1 MAFSTFRMRKAGV
14 QDTGNDTA
22 LPSTL
27 DATSTSSQAS
37 ATPTAAYTA
46 PGLTDPVAANQWHLG
61 KIGNVARVWD
71 DFTGDGVSVGVFD
84 SGVDYRVAELGVNYD
99 ASKEF
104 VLDGRRYDGG
114 FRPAVGLQAAH
125 GTAVAGLIAAARD
138 GVGTVGIAY
147 DASLTGVNIFDPWS
161 GGGRDPGIF
170 INNPDQTKFLT
181 AMRHAKNFDVVN
193 HSWGTSTPTHDAAA
207 NRAVAGSRA
216 AKVVATVTE
225 AAEEGRDG
233 LGTVSLKAAGNYG
246 LLEYRVWP
254 FQGSADGQ
262 GDSVSTD
269 RHWLQVAAYRGVD
282 GMASSYSTR
291 GSHLLISAPSDDY
304 VALGGTGIW
313 STDAFGRDGYNTTDD
328 PSGMKDYTNTFGGT
342 SAATPIVSGVVSL
355 MLDANAGLG
364 WRDVKD
370 ILAASAKLPVAFETG
385 PTISVEMNGR
395 RFYLNDDQFKVTGT
409 GASSSVNGGGYHYST
424 DYGYGAVDAYAAARM
439 AEVWSLFGEAKT
451 SANEE
456 SVVVSQQ
463 VDTRLPV
470 ATGPWP
476 THTYSPV
483 TFTVNVEGNINVEH
497 LDLYYTYSTPEQN
510 LNYSKAYQIRVT
522 SPDGVSFDTNMNI
535 LPANYGP
542 VANGPITQVLG
553 LAGFRGETSAGEWK
567 VTIFDIATNNSS
579 VVNSLRLQFYGSEA
593 SSDDVHS
600 YTDEFFTMA
609 AVAGQDARRTLSDLD
624 GGDDWINAA
633 AVSSDITLSL
643 TEGATTRFGNA
654 DAFTIA
660 RGSAIE
666 HAVTGDGNDRLLGN
680 ALDNKLYGMRGD
692 DWLNGGAGNDTLF
705 GGTGNDVFAFD
716 TAGISGSD
724 RVLDWSAG
732 DRIATSK
739 MLRGA
744 DQNGLLT
751 VGSNALV
758 LLDNMARGDTA
769 ELVGQGGAVL
779 KALGKTD
786 GYWWYGFVSGGDE
799 DFVDGRVTELAL
811 GQTGRTPGASSEAAT
826 GHADLLAAT
835 EDQGLAV
842 QDTAFFL
849 YDTMGD
855 AMASGVQTWA

>member
-1 MAFSTFRMRKAGV
+1 MARSNARDRYRVSEALGETGAIEVANAGPAQPDVQSAFS
-14 QDTGNDTA
+14 
-22 LPSTL
+22 
-27 DATSTSSQAS
+27 
-37 ATPTAAYTA
+37 A
-46 PGLTDPVAANQWHLG
+46 PGLTDPIAARQWHLG
-61 KIGNVARVWD
+61 KLGNLAAIWAD
-71 DFTGDGVSVGVFD
+71 YTGAGLSVGIYD

-99 ASKEF
+99 ASKEL
-104 VLDGRRYDGG
+104 VLDGRRYEGG
-114 FRPAVGLQAAH
+114 YRPGIGGQAAH

-147 DASLTGVNIFDPWS
+147 DTKITSVNVFDPHS
-161 GGGRDPGIF
+161 GGGTDPGIF
-170 INNPDQTKFLT
+170 INAPNPSKFFAAL
-181 AMRHAKNFDVVN
+181 RHGATFDILN
-193 HSWGTSTPTHDAAA
+193 NSWGSSSPSQTNQNNRVIEGSYA
-207 NRAVAGSRA
+207 NTLVGVISDL
-216 AKVVATVTE
+216 
-225 AAEEGRDG
+225 AEDGRNG
-233 LGTVSLKAAGNYG
+233 LGTISVKSAGNYG
-246 LLEYRVWP
+246 WIVNNARNPW
-254 FQGSADGQ
+254 GADGQ
-262 GDSVSTD
+262 IDSVAND
-269 RHWLQVAAYRGVD
+269 RHWLTVAAHRQVD
-282 GMASSYSTR
+282 GQASSYSTR
-291 GSHLLISAPSDDY
+291 GSHLLISAPSDD
-304 VALGGTGIW
+304 VAALGGTGIW
-313 STDAFGRDGYNTTDD
+313 TTDAYGRDGYNIFDD
-328 PSGMKDYTNTFGGT
+328 PGGMVDYTDNFGGT
-342 SAATPIVSGVVSL
+342 SAAAPIVTGVVTL

-364 WRDVKD
+364 WRDAKD
-370 ILAASAKLPVAFETG
+370 ILAASAKLPVAFDEAPKVLPG
-385 PTISVEMNGR
+385 PNNVKYSLNEE
-395 RFYLNDDQFKVTGT
+395 RFKIAGT
-409 GASSSVNGGGYHYST
+409 GAASSVNGGGYHYST
-424 DYGYGAVDAYAAARM
+424 DYGYGAVDAYAAVRM

-451 SANEE
+451 SANEYGL
-456 SVVVSQQ
+456 SVSKTIDTAVPVS
-463 VDTRLPV
+463 TGSNANPV
-470 ATGPWP
+470 YRPI
-476 THTYSPV
+476 
-483 TFTVNVEGNINVEH
+483 TFTVNVEADMDIEH
-497 LDLYYTYSTPEQN
+497 LDLYYSYSTPNQSQN
-510 LNYSKAYQIRVT
+510 QQRYYQITVT
-522 SPDGVSFDTNMNI
+522 SPDGTQYTTNM
-535 LPANYGP
+535 YGSNGSFGP
-542 VANGPITQVLG
+542 TANGPGTQVIG
-553 LAGFRGETSAGEWK
+553 LAGLRGETSAGEWK
-567 VTIFDIATNNSS
+567 ITFVDPVTSGGS
-579 VVNSLRLQFYGSEA
+579 VMNSLRLQFYGSEA